1 MIALDV
7 YNIDNKKVDQ
17 FEVKESVFN
26 TDVKEHL
33 FYDVVRYQLAK
44 KRKGN
49 ASTKNRAE
57 VTGSGIK
64 PWRQKGT
71 GRARAGSRKSPL
83 WVGGGTVFGPTPRAY
98 EHKLNKK
105 VLKTALCSAISM
117 RKRDGNLLILEEFTL
132 EEPKTQV
139 IKKIFDK
146 LGITEKCLLVVNDQ
160 EHAGIKL
167 AARNLAKVK
176 VIDSTGLNVYDI
188 LLHNKLIFLI
198 SAAKKVEE
206 RLDRG

>member
-7 YNIDNKKVDQ
+7 YNIDNEKVDQ
-17 FEVKESVFN
+17 LEVKVSVFD

-33 FYDVVRYQLAK
+33 FHDVVRYQLAK
-44 KRKGN
+44 KRKGS
-49 ASTKNRAE
+49 ASTKNRAK
-57 VTGSGIK
+57 VAGSGIK

-83 WVGGGTVFGPTPRAY
+83 WVGGGTIFGPMPRAY

-105 VLKTALCSAISM
+105 VLKSALRSAISM
-117 RKRDGNLLILEEFTL
+117 KKRDGDLLILEEFNL

-139 IKKIFDK
+139 IKKIFDR
-146 LGITEKCLLVVNDQ
+146 LGITEKCLLVINDQ
-160 EHAGIKL
+160 EHASIKL

-188 LLHNKLIFLI
+188 LLHNKLIFLR
-198 SAAKKVEE
+198 SSAKKVEE
-206 RLDRG
+206 RLERG

>member
-1 MIALDV
+1 MITLDV
-7 YNIDNKKVDQ
+7 YDIDNKKVDQ
-17 FEVKESVFN
+17 FEVKESVFD
-26 TDVKEHL
+26 TDIKEHL

-49 ASTKNRAE
+49 ASTKNRSE
-57 VTGSGIK
+57 VAGSGIK

-83 WVGGGTVFGPTPRAY
+83 WVGGGTVFGPTPRDY
-98 EHKLNKK
+98 EHKVNKK
-105 VLKTALCSAISM
+105 VLKSALRSAISM
-117 RKRDGNLLILEEFTL
+117 RKRDGDLLVLEEFTL

-146 LGITEKCLLVVNDQ
+146 LGITEKCLLVINDE

-188 LLHNKLIFLI
+188 LLHDKLIFLI

>member
-1 MIALDV
+1 MISLDV

-17 FEVKESVFN
+17 FEVKESVFE

-33 FYDVVRYQLAK
+33 FYDVIRYQLAK

-57 VTGSGIK
+57 VAGSGIK

-83 WVGGGTVFGPTPRAY
+83 WVGGGTVFGPTPRDY

-105 VLKTALCSAISM
+105 VFKSALRSAISM
-117 RKRDGNLLILEEFTL
+117 RKRDGDLIILEEFTL
-132 EEPKTQV
+132 EEPKTRV
-139 IKKIFDK
+139 IKKIFDT

>member
-1 MIALDV
+1 MISLDV

-17 FEVKESVFN
+17 FEVKESVFD

-83 WVGGGTVFGPTPRAY
+83 WVGGGTVFGPKPRGY
-98 EHKLNKK
+98 EHKVNKK
-105 VLKTALCSAISM
+105 VLKTALRSAISM
-117 RKRDGNLLILEEFTL
+117 RKRDGDLLILDEFTL

-146 LGITEKCLLVVNDQ
+146 LGIKEKCLLVVNDQ

>member
-17 FEVKESVFN
+17 FEVKESVFD

-83 WVGGGTVFGPTPRAY
+83 WVGGGTVFGPTPRSY
-98 EHKLNKK
+98 EHKMNKK
-105 VLKTALCSAISM
+105 VLKTALRSAISM
-117 RKRDGNLLILEEFTL
+117 RKRDGDLLILEEFTL

>member
-1 MIALDV
+1 MITLDV

-17 FEVKESVFN
+17 FEVKETVFD

-83 WVGGGTVFGPTPRAY
+83 WVGGGTVFGPTPRDY

-105 VLKTALCSAISM
+105 VLKTALRSAISM
-117 RKRDGNLLILEEFTL
+117 RKRDGDLLILEEFTL
-132 EEPKTQV
+132 DEPKTQV

-146 LGITEKCLLVVNDQ
+146 LGIIEKCLLVVNDQ

>member
-1 MIALDV
+1 MITLDV

-17 FEVKESVFN
+17 FEVKESVFD

-83 WVGGGTVFGPTPRAY
+83 WVGGGTVFGPTPRDY

-105 VLKTALCSAISM
+105 I
-117 RKRDGNLLILEEFTL
+117 
-132 EEPKTQV
+132 
-139 IKKIFDK
+139 
-146 LGITEKCLLVVNDQ
+146 
-160 EHAGIKL
+160 
-167 AARNLAKVK
+167 
-176 VIDSTGLNVYDI
+176 
-188 LLHNKLIFLI
+188 
-198 SAAKKVEE
+198 
-206 RLDRG
+206 

>member
-1 MIALDV
+1 MITLDV

-17 FEVKESVFN
+17 FEVKESVFD

-33 FYDVVRYQLAK
+33 FYDVIRYQLDK

-83 WVGGGTVFGPTPRAY
+83 WVGGGTVFGPTPRSY

-105 VLKTALCSAISM
+105 VMKSALRSAISM
-117 RKRDGNLLILEEFTL
+117 RKRDGDLLILDEFTL

>member
-1 MIALDV
+1 MITLDV
-7 YNIDNKKVDQ
+7 FNIDNEKVDQ
-17 FEVKESVFN
+17 CEVKESVFD
-26 TDVKEHL
+26 TDIKEHL
-33 FYDVVRYQLAK
+33 FYDVIRYQLAK

-49 ASTKNRAE
+49 ACTKNRAE
-57 VTGSGIK
+57 VAGSGIK

-83 WVGGGTVFGPTPRAY
+83 WVGGGTVFGPTPRDY
-98 EHKLNKK
+98 EHKVNKK
-105 VLKTALCSAISM
+105 VLKSALRSAISM
-117 RKRDGNLLILEEFTL
+117 RKRDGDLLVLEEFSL

-146 LGITEKCLLVVNDQ
+146 LGITEKCLLVINDQ

-188 LLHNKLIFLI
+188 LLHDKLIFLL